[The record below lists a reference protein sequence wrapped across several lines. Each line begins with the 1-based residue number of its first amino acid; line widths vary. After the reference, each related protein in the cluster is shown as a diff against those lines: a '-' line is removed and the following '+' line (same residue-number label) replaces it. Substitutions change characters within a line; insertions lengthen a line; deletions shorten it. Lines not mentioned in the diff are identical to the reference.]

1 MIPKTNT
8 RYDCEN
14 DFRWERTLASMA
26 IANSGDS
33 SFIHVAM
40 SKHEG
45 LQVIVEPYKQATT
58 CCYCGEQILGG
69 EASLVRIIRDG
80 KERQYFFHR
89 RELFQTQKDFKVSLN

>member
-8 RYDCEN
+8 RHDCEN
-14 DFRWERTLASMA
+14 DCRWERTLASMA
-26 IANSGDS
+26 IANSGDN

-45 LQVIVEPYKQATT
+45 LQVIVEPYKQAAA
-58 CCYCGEQILGG
+58 CYYCGEQIPVG

-80 KERQYFFHR
+80 KEKQYFFHR
-89 RELFQTQKDFKVSLN
+89 CELFHPQKDFKVSLN